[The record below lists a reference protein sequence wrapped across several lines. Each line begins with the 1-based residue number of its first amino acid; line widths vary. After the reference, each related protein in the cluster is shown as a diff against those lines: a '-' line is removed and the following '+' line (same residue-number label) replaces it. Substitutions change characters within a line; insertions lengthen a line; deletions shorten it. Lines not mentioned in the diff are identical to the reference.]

1 MKAASPAGGGDA
13 SNECRIRQEFS
24 REKGKRMTDKKLL
37 ALAAIFFMLLLVMA
51 TPGPAAEKTIQ
62 LNIPGCHV

>member
-1 MKAASPAGGGDA
+1 MQNPT
-13 SNECRIRQEFS
+13 RILSGKE
-24 REKGKRMTDKKLL
+24 EKEMNGKKLL
-37 ALAAIFFMLLLVMA
+37 GLTAIFFMLLLVMA